1 MRVAEDADSW
11 ASTAATAGAVRSAV
25 VVPRVQDRAEH
36 GSPLSRDDYEV
47 SCPELDQLVAA
58 ALEVDG
64 VYGSRMTGGGFG
76 GCTVTLL
83 EAGAAD
89 RAKKHIQVHGRK
101 APGWGATINNKRL
114 TEICQGDTQGH
125 STGTLELSLLSHL
138 GLVEPIHGPES
149 VDATELL
156 QAVQYCASHRALPR
170 DFVAWRK
177 GLEKCRGSFRVAKSI
192 HRKVI

>member
-1 MRVAEDADSW
+1 MLAALPGRAGPGSA
-11 ASTAATAGAVRSAV
+11 APSTAAAAVVAQAGAPRGAV
-25 VVPRVQDRAEH
+25 VVPGVQDRAEH

-89 RAKKHIQVHGRK
+89 RAKKHIQVRGRK
-101 APGWGATINNKRL
+101 APGWGATISNKRL
-114 TEICQGDTQGH
+114 KDPKGPVGH
-125 STGTLELSLLSHL
+125 STGMPLNCHS
-138 GLVEPIHGPES
+138 
-149 VDATELL
+149 
-156 QAVQYCASHRALPR
+156 
-170 DFVAWRK
+170 
-177 GLEKCRGSFRVAKSI
+177 
-192 HRKVI
+192 